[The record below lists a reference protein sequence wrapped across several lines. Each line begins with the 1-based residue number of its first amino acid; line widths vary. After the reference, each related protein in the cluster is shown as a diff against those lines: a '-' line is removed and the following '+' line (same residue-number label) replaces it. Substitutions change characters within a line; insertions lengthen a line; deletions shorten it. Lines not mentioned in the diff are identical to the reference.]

1 MVSGAQVFAMRA
13 GKENSMNN
21 FVNFLFS
28 QSILLPLFIGLVRFR
43 KIQSNYHPFVALILL
58 GTLSELASFIS
69 IRLYNTNAVVS
80 NIYSLVE
87 CMLILY
93 LFYSWRLYAK
103 PRKWYWVIPAVMLL
117 IWITENLVYMY
128 ITRFGPVFRVSY
140 AFVIVMLSINEINY
154 LITHENRQLVKN
166 ARFLICIGFIIFF
179 LYQILFEGAL
189 YISASKPEIYRQIF
203 SLQVYVNVFVNLIY
217 AAAML
222 LIPVKM
228 FDFDR
233 TMENFKKEYH

>member
-1 MVSGAQVFAMRA
+1 
-13 GKENSMNN
+13 MNN

-28 QSILLPLFIGLVRFR
+28 QSILLPLLIGLIRIR
-43 KIQSNYHPFVALILL
+43 KIQSNYHPFLALIIV

-69 IRLYNTNAVVS
+69 IRLFKTNAVVS

-93 LFYSWRLYAK
+93 QFYRWRFYTK
-103 PRKWYWVIPAVMLL
+103 PRRWYWVIPALILL
-117 IWITENLVYMY
+117 IWITENLVFMY
-128 ITRFGPVFRVSY
+128 ITRFGPVFRISY

-154 LITHENRQLVKN
+154 LITHENRQLFRN
-166 ARFLICIGFIIFF
+166 ASFLICIGFIIFF
-179 LYQILFEGAL
+179 LYQLLFEGAL
-189 YISASKPEIYRQIF
+189 FIAVSEPAIYRRIF
-203 SLQVYVNVFVNLIY
+203 SLQVYVNVFVNVIY

-228 FDFDR
+228 FDFER
-233 TMENFKKEYH
+233 TMEKFKKEYH